1 MKTTIEQKELL
12 KALNAVK
19 TVVPRKPHLPALTNV
34 LLDVSA
40 GKMTITGTDMK
51 NTAQVEVKAET
62 TYPGTLLVHCSDF
75 INAVR
80 SCNGSISLER
90 IDDRLSVMRG
100 PAECQNG
107 ISILCADTE
116 VFPRYSLSG
125 DVEVCHSLLL
135 PGTVAKLKAATKFVA
150 KERGT
155 RPALPGVLVEL
166 QDGGLIIT
174 ATDGHRL
181 ANFTLTQHPGRGDF
195 IIPVFTINQI
205 AKHKKASWYAYFY
218 GDRVTFSAGDIKI
231 SSRLIE
237 GPYPNYRQVMP
248 ADLANAAI
256 IGRKALLS
264 AVTAL
269 LPCSNETTRQIVFTF
284 NSDLEIS
291 ASNLDTGTKGKN
303 QVPHKYTGAA
313 LTIAFNGLFVKDIL
327 DTADSEEVTWRTTD
341 AESASIIEPVGD
353 SSARFLLMPL
363 RVND

>member
-34 LLDVSA
+34 LLDVNA

-51 NTAQVEVKAET
+51 NTIQVEVKAET
-62 TYPGTLLVHCSDF
+62 THPGTLLVHCSDF

-80 SCNGSISLER
+80 SCNGSISLEQ
-90 IDDRLSVMRG
+90 IGDRLSVMCG
-100 PAECQNG
+100 PAECQSG

-135 PGTVAKLKAATKFVA
+135 PGAVAKLKAAVKFVA
-150 KERGT
+150 KERT
-155 RPALPGVLVEL
+155 RPALTGVLVEL

-218 GDRVTFSAGDIKI
+218 DDRVTFSAGDIKI

-264 AVTAL
+264 AVVAL
-269 LPCSNETTRQIVFTF
+269 LPCSNEITRRIVFTF

-291 ASNLDTGTKGKN
+291 ASNVDKGTEGKN

-313 LTIAFNGLFVKDIL
+313 LTIAFNGLLVKDIL
-327 DTADSEEVTWRTTD
+327 DTIDSEKVTWRTD
-341 AESASIIEPVGD
+341 SAESASIIEPIDD